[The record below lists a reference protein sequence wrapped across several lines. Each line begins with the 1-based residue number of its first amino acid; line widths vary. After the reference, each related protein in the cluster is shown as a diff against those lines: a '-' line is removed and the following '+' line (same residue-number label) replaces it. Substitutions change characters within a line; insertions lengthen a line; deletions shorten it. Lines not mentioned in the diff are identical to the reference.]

1 MKYISKELG
10 TQKQYQELLACLDEN
25 SPCNPRDTAETMLK
39 IVCNYRIRNSAYSD
53 NLELCKLVAA
63 FAERHIADKEIL
75 RRCVRIM
82 CEKYSCSAEV

>member
-39 IVCNYRIRNSAYSD
+39 IVCRYRIRNSAYSE
-53 NLELCKLVAA
+53 NLMALHPNHGRIG
-63 FAERHIADKEIL
+63 FAVRQKTQQEIL
-75 RRCVRIM
+75 LQIPL
-82 CEKYSCSAEV
+82 ALPQPQ